1 MTLYYYVGSGKKM
14 QKSSVTRCIYLP
26 VDLLSLNSINYIN
39 EKPLKMHPDL
49 AVDNDEYQYF
59 LLFSDAEIEKMKKKL
74 QTMKRKCA
82 KLEAKI
88 KMIEEQQST
97 LK

>member
-1 MTLYYYVGSGKKM
+1 M
-14 QKSSVTRCIYLP
+14 QKSSVPTNTYLP
-26 VDLLSLNSINYIN
+26 VDLLSLNSVDYIN

-49 AVDNDEYQYF
+49 AVDIDEYQYF

-74 QTMKRKCA
+74 QTMKSKCA

>member
-1 MTLYYYVGSGKKM
+1 MILYYYVGSGKKM
-14 QKSSVTRCIYLP
+14 QKSSVPRNTYLP
-26 VDLLSLNSINYIN
+26 LDLLSLNSINYIN
-39 EKPLKMHPDL
+39 DKPLKMHPDL
-49 AVDNDEYQYF
+49 AVDIDEYQYF
-59 LLFSDAEIEKMKKKL
+59 LLFSDTEIEKMKKKL